1 MASFT
6 CPESCQGWLEGW
18 AALAALPLCSP
29 CGVPSSIEF
38 LSQDHWL
45 NVQQCTQ
52 LSKTPTLKLSGSL
65 RSNVEPVHISFVL
78 FFYGCQQL
86 HISQIQEEVRAPF
99 SGLLATNVFKGVFPL
114 IGSVPALLY
123 VTSGIYEFF
132 VFLL

>member
-29 CGVPSSIEF
+29 LRRSPFHRVS
-38 LSQDHWL
+38 
-45 NVQQCTQ
+45 
-52 LSKTPTLKLSGSL
+52 LSGSL
-65 RSNVEPVHISFVL
+65 VECATVYSALQDTNPEAFWISEVKCRAGHIFFVL
-78 FFYGCQQL
+78 FFYGCKQL

-99 SGLLATNVFKGVFPL
+99 SGPLATNVFKGVFPL
-114 IGSVPALLY
+114 IGNVPALLY